1 MVALP
6 KENSTLEQ
14 LIYQSYEKNDSKDL
28 MLTRIG
34 ASSIG
39 EECVRSIWYDWRGFH
54 NDRPEGRMLRLFK
67 TGYIQEDRVVQ
78 DLKDAGLEV
87 WEVDPDTGK
96 QWTYTAAD
104 GHFVCKTDGAVRGV
118 PSAEKTPHVIEIK
131 SSNVKGFK
139 ELQTRGVKEAKPLH
153 YWQMQAGMWLSG
165 LERALYIA
173 VCKDD
178 EKFHIE
184 RVYKD
189 EATIEMIE
197 EKLRKLTEATM
208 PPIRIAEKETDWR
221 CKFCDA
227 HAVCWG
233 HQKPLQNCRSCQHAR
248 PIQDGGWLCEK
259 FNEQL
264 DYGKQLKGCDL
275 WTTF

>member
-233 HQKPLQNCRSCQHAR
+233 HKKPLQNCRSCQHAR